1 MHGVYLRDGS
11 STVTLASELSPR
23 QAGETLAELGGL
35 RRRTR
40 RAVGTL
46 WFPLVLFGSLTLLET
61 PFELTV
67 GPPAHAFFWLV
78 VGPVGGILVG
88 RRVRRRGRV
97 RGMTSGPRAG
107 GLLGAGICV
116 GCFLLGLVGGWEGG
130 ERGAL
135 AAAVVWMTFGYLVLA
150 RLTERPVLGVTMVAV
165 AAVVLALGAVSVPV
179 WGMALAFGTGQL
191 AAGAAFRRREAAT
204 A

>member
-1 MHGVYLRDGS
+1 M
-11 STVTLASELSPR
+11 TLASELSRR
-23 QAGETLAELGGL
+23 QADETLAELAGI

-46 WFPLVLFGSLTLLET
+46 WFPLVLFGSLTLLEI

-67 GPPAHAFFWLV
+67 GPPVIAFFWLV
-78 VGPVGGILVG
+78 AGPVGSVLVG
-88 RRVRRRGRV
+88 RHLRREGRL
-97 RGMTSGPRAG
+97 RGMTGRPPAG
-107 GLLGAGICV
+107 GLLGAGICA
-116 GCFLLGLVGGWEGG
+116 GCFLLGLVGGWAGG

-135 AAAVVWMTFGYLVLA
+135 AAAVVWVTVGYLVLA
-150 RLTERPVLGVTMVAV
+150 RLTGRPVLGTTMVAV
-165 AAVVLALGAVSVPV
+165 AAVVLALGSMSVPV

>member
-1 MHGVYLRDGS
+1 M
-11 STVTLASELSPR
+11 TLASELSPR
-23 QAGETLAELGGL
+23 QADETLAELGGL

-46 WFPLVLFGSLTLLET
+46 WFPLVLFGSLTLLEI
-61 PFELTV
+61 PFELAV
-67 GPPAHAFFWLV
+67 GPPVIAVFWLV
-78 VGPVGGILVG
+78 AGPVGCVLVG
-88 RRVRRRGRV
+88 HHLRREGRL
-97 RGMTSGPRAG
+97 RGMTGRPRAG

-116 GCFLLGLVGGWEGG
+116 GCFLLGLVGGWAGG

-135 AAAVVWMTFGYLVLA
+135 AAAVVWVTVGYLVLA
-150 RLTERPVLGVTMVAV
+150 RLTGRPVLGTTMVAV
-165 AAVVLALGAVSVPV
+165 AAVVLALGWISVPV

-191 AAGAAFRRREAAT
+191 AAGAAFRRREAAP